1 MQEISDVKKNVKNI
15 RQTSTSVGGAESFP
29 EIAALILARR
39 FGIVGRKKDAR
50 KVLTSYLQYNKPT
63 HNIMYALNSFG

>member
-1 MQEISDVKKNVKNI
+1 MQETNAVKQNAKNI
-15 RQTSTSVGGAESFP
+15 RQTSTIVGGADSFP

-63 HNIMYALNSFG
+63 HNIMYTLNSFG

>member
-1 MQEISDVKKNVKNI
+1 MLEISDVKKKAENI
-15 RQTSTSVGGAESFP
+15 RQVSTTIGGAATFSEL
-29 EIAALILARR
+29 AALILARR

>member
-1 MQEISDVKKNVKNI
+1 MQETNVVKQNAKNI
-15 RQTSTSVGGAESFP
+15 RQTSTIVGGADSFP
-29 EIAALILARR
+29 EVAALILARR

>member
-1 MQEISDVKKNVKNI
+1 MLETNQVKENAKNI
-15 RQTSTSVGGAESFP
+15 RDTSTYVGGAQTFA

-50 KVLTSYLQYNKPT
+50 RILSSYLQYNKPT
-63 HNIMYALNSFG
+63 HNIMYALNSLG